1 MMRDAFKKTWT
12 LLGEASA
19 SFRKNNDL
27 SSASALAFSFML
39 AIIPALFLLTS
50 LIGIAIGSSQEA
62 LRKVQE
68 MLIQLIP
75 GYSESILREVRYIA
89 AHKKA
94 FGALNGVILLLAVT
108 PLVSDMRTA
117 IGEVFRSQQERPYLL
132 EKLIDLAITVLFLL
146 GIAGIAVLGVA
157 LTFAD
162 RWFPLPEVPGYLH
175 IAVQFLLVAGT
186 VFLLYYAFS
195 RRSRLLHLLAG
206 AFVGASLWFVMRP
219 LFNLFLAYN
228 PGFGFTFGSFKSLF
242 VVLIWIYYSLAV
254 FLFGAEIAANLGRK
268 EAIFLRKLMEGK
280 GGIPSS
286 FKGKYV
292 VRYEKGS
299 TIFREGDAGEEM
311 YTVRKGSVGIQKDGS
326 QVAVIETGKSFGE
339 ISFLLASPRIATAVA
354 LEDVEL
360 VIINNENVK
369 KLMNEYPAFVVEM
382 LRGLALRLRQANRLM
397 D

>member
-1 MMRDAFKKTWT
+1 MMIDALKKTWT
-12 LLGEASA
+12 LLGEASS
-19 SFRKNNDL
+19 SFRRNNDL
-27 SSASALAFSFML
+27 SLASSLAFSFML

-50 LIGIAIGSSQEA
+50 LIGMAIGSSQEA

-117 IGEVFRSQQERPYLL
+117 LGSVFRAQPERPFLL
-132 EKLIDLAITVLFLL
+132 VKLIDLAITALFLL
-146 GIAGIAVLGVA
+146 GIAAVAVLGVA
-157 LTFAD
+157 LTMAGQ
-162 RWFPLPEVPGYLH
+162 WFPLPEVPGYLTT
-175 IAVQFLLVAGT
+175 AVQFLLNAGT

-195 RRSRLLHLLAG
+195 RKRRLLHLLAG
-206 AFVGASLWFVMRP
+206 ALAGAGLWFIMRP
-219 LFNLFLAYN
+219 LFHLFLAYN
-228 PGFGFTFGSFKSLF
+228 PGFGFAFGSFKSLF

-268 EAIFLRKLMEGK
+268 ETIFLRKLMEGK
-280 GGIPSS
+280 GGVPAS
-286 FKGKYV
+286 FRGKHV
-292 VRYEKGS
+292 VRYEKGAA
-299 TIFREGDAGEEM
+299 IFREGDAGGEM
-311 YTVRKGSVGIQKDGS
+311 YAVRRGSIGILKDNA
-326 QVAVIETGKSFGE
+326 QIAVIREGKCFGE
-339 ISFLLASPRIATAVA
+339 MSFFLASPRVATAVA

-360 VIINNENVK
+360 VIINNENMK

-382 LRGLALRLRQANRLM
+382 LRELALRLRETNRLV